1 MAMKSETKQAEL
13 ADKKPT
19 GLGAL
24 WPHFPLLATKNT
36 THTGE
41 LETISK
47 VFKDNIYSGC
57 TIALISLPL
66 SASLAVASNVN
77 PMVGIETSF
86 WSGLIMSV
94 FGSSDHNV
102 VGCSGA
108 LSGMIT
114 SYTVEW
120 SPDVVPYLA
129 LVSGCFLALFRL
141 FRLDRYIFHMPSA
154 VFEGFSCAV
163 ALIIGLNQLN
173 FAFGLH
179 PHHKHK
185 HFYENVWESLK
196 LLPEFHG
203 SSAVYTI
210 INTIL
215 LLALLKSPPKDCG
228 KVRKA
233 ISMVPWIPV
242 SAFVG
247 VVLGL
252 LTDPESGAMPLGD
265 VAHPTIPTLYT
276 KYGVLEPKFVRE
288 LKPFNEVVSTNMS
301 GFIMSALFIA
311 IVCALETVLA
321 AKVAKSKTDHDFDE
335 PQELSAVT
343 LSHFVLGVTGCLPN
357 TGLFLRMNANVQ
369 AGATHRMSQFIHA
382 ILVGAIAMLTA
393 TQFSYLPQPSA
404 ASILIAGSFRM
415 VPYGLLAKWFRED
428 KGRLGLIF
436 VTTLVCVFED
446 PVVGLA
452 VGVFLAYMID
462 ATKFVGSELLSLTET
477 ETGEKRLMV
486 NGPIAYTHVEKLGL
500 LFKQVKGEKMETLVV
515 DLIACPYVDWDG
527 AAALEK
533 GIASIDPCDVQV
545 VNASAP
551 VKASLEKIPG
561 LKAKMLATQ
570 KPAVV
575 PASFPTGED
584 VAPLSPGYQ
593 L

>member
-1 MAMKSETKQAEL
+1 MKVQKTEES
-13 ADKKPT
+13 
-19 GLGAL
+19 GMLGGL
-24 WPHFPLLATKNT
+24 WPHYPLLATKNT
-36 THTGE
+36 TETGE
-41 LETISK
+41 YETIGK
-47 VFKDNIYSGC
+47 VFKDNIYAGC
-57 TIALISLPL
+57 TVALISLPL

-94 FGSSDHNV
+94 FGSSDHNI

-120 SPDVVPYLA
+120 GPDVVPYLA

-185 HFYENVWESLK
+185 HFYENVFESLK

-203 SSAVYTI
+203 ASAVYTI

-215 LLALLKSPPKDCG
+215 LLALLKAPPKDCS
-228 KVRKA
+228 KLRKT

-247 VVLGL
+247 VIIGL
-252 LTDPESGAMPLGD
+252 LTDPENGAMPMGD
-265 VAHPTIPTLYT
+265 VLHPTVPTLYS
-276 KYGVLEPKFVRE
+276 KFGVLEPKFVRE
-288 LKPFNEVVSTNMS
+288 LKPFDQVVSSNMS

-321 AKVAKSKTDHDFDE
+321 AKVAKSKTDHGFDE

-382 ILVGAIAMLTA
+382 ILVGAIALLTA

-415 VPYGLLAKWFRED
+415 VPYGLLAKWYRED

-446 PVVGLA
+446 PVVGLG

-462 ATKFVGSELLSLTET
+462 ATNFVASDLFELRDMDSTQ
-477 ETGEKRLMV
+477 KRLV
-486 NGPIAYTHVEKLGL
+486 VKGPIAYTHAEAIGL
-500 LFKQVKGEKMETLVV
+500 LFKQVKAEKPKSLVI
-515 DLIACPYVDWDG
+515 DLLSVPYVDWDG
-527 AAALEK
+527 AAALDK
-533 GIASIDPCDVQV
+533 GIALVESTEVQI
-545 VNASAP
+545 VNASPA
-551 VKASLEKIPG
+551 VKAKLEKIAG
-561 LKAKMLATQ
+561 LKAKLTQ
-570 KPAVV
+570 EKPAT
-575 PASFPTGED
+575 PAMEMDDIHVDEIAAGS
-584 VAPLSPGYQ
+584 A
-593 L
+593 

>member
-1 MAMKSETKQAEL
+1 MAQGDMKVQKTEES
-13 ADKKPT
+13 
-19 GLGAL
+19 GMLGGL
-24 WPHFPLLATKNT
+24 WPHYPLLATKNT
-36 THTGE
+36 TETGE
-41 LETISK
+41 YETIGK
-47 VFKDNIYSGC
+47 VFKDNIYAGC
-57 TIALISLPL
+57 TVALISLPL

-94 FGSSDHNV
+94 FGSSDHNI

-120 SPDVVPYLA
+120 GPDVVPYLA

-185 HFYENVWESLK
+185 HFYENVFESLK

-203 SSAVYTI
+203 ASAVYTF

-215 LLALLKSPPKDCG
+215 LLALLKAPPKDCS
-228 KVRKA
+228 KLRKT

-247 VVLGL
+247 VIIGL
-252 LTDPESGAMPLGD
+252 LTDPENGAMPMGD
-265 VAHPTIPTLYT
+265 VLHPTVPTLYS
-276 KYGVLEPKFVRE
+276 KFGVLEPKFVRE
-288 LKPFNEVVSTNMS
+288 LKPFDQVVSSNMS

-321 AKVAKSKTDHDFDE
+321 AKVAKSKTDHGFDE

-382 ILVGAIAMLTA
+382 ILVGAIALLTA

-415 VPYGLLAKWFRED
+415 VPYGLLAKWYRED

-446 PVVGLA
+446 PVVGLG

-462 ATKFVGSELLSLTET
+462 ATNFVASDLFELRDMDSTQ
-477 ETGEKRLMV
+477 KRLV
-486 NGPIAYTHVEKLGL
+486 VKGPIAYTHAEAIGL
-500 LFKQVKGEKMETLVV
+500 LFKQVKAEKPKSLVI
-515 DLIACPYVDWDG
+515 DLLSVPYVDWDG
-527 AAALEK
+527 AAALDK
-533 GIASIDPCDVQV
+533 GIALVESTEVQI
-545 VNASAP
+545 VNASPA
-551 VKASLEKIPG
+551 VKAKLEKIAG
-561 LKAKMLATQ
+561 LKAKLTQ
-570 KPAVV
+570 EKPAT
-575 PASFPTGED
+575 PAMEMDDIHVDEIAAGS
-584 VAPLSPGYQ
+584 ASMQ

>member
-1 MAMKSETKQAEL
+1 MAQGDMKVQKTEES
-13 ADKKPT
+13 
-19 GLGAL
+19 GMLGGL
-24 WPHFPLLATKNT
+24 WPHYPLLATKNT
-36 THTGE
+36 TETGE
-41 LETISK
+41 YETIGK
-47 VFKDNIYSGC
+47 VFKDNIYAGC
-57 TIALISLPL
+57 TVALISLPL

-94 FGSSDHNV
+94 FGSSDHNI

-120 SPDVVPYLA
+120 GPDVVPYLA

-185 HFYENVWESLK
+185 HFYENVFESLK

-203 SSAVYTI
+203 ASAVYTF

-215 LLALLKSPPKDCG
+215 LLALLKAPPKDCS
-228 KVRKA
+228 KLRKT

-247 VVLGL
+247 VIIGL
-252 LTDPESGAMPLGD
+252 LTDPENGAMPMGD
-265 VAHPTIPTLYT
+265 VLHPTVPTLYS
-276 KYGVLEPKFVRE
+276 KFGVLEPKFVRE
-288 LKPFNEVVSTNMS
+288 LKPFDQVVSSNMS

-321 AKVAKSKTDHDFDE
+321 AKVAKSKTDHGFDE

-382 ILVGAIAMLTA
+382 ILVGAIALLTA

-415 VPYGLLAKWFRED
+415 VPYGLLAKWYRED

-446 PVVGLA
+446 PVVGLG

-462 ATKFVGSELLSLTET
+462 ATNFVASDLFELRDMDSTQ
-477 ETGEKRLMV
+477 KRLV
-486 NGPIAYTHVEKLGL
+486 VKGPIAYTHAEAIGL
-500 LFKQVKGEKMETLVV
+500 LFKQVKAEKPKSLVI
-515 DLIACPYVDWDG
+515 DLLSVPYVDWDG
-527 AAALEK
+527 AAALDK
-533 GIASIDPCDVQV
+533 GIALVESTEVQI
-545 VNASAP
+545 VNASPA
-551 VKASLEKIPG
+551 VKAKLEKIAG
-561 LKAKMLATQ
+561 LKAKLTQ
-570 KPAVV
+570 EKPAT
-575 PASFPTGED
+575 PAMEMDDIHVDEIAAGS
-584 VAPLSPGYQ
+584 A
-593 L
+593 